1 MSSEIKDR
9 MQQRVTRAIEHLGVG
24 LAGVRTGRASLL
36 LFDAVRVDY
45 YGTMTP
51 LKQIATL
58 SLPDS
63 RTVVIQPWD
72 ASQMAA
78 IEKGILTA
86 GIGVTPINDGKV
98 VRITIPALTEER
110 RRDMVKLIG
119 RMGEEGRVAVRNAR
133 RETND
138 EIKALQKTGD
148 LAEDAAHKQQD
159 EIQKMTDH
167 GIVQVEEMLK
177 RKEKEVMEV

>member
-1 MSSEIKDR
+1 MSSEIQNQ
-9 MQQRVTRAIEHLGVG
+9 MQQKVARAIEHLGTG

-45 YGTMTP
+45 YGTLTP

-78 IEKGILTA
+78 IEKAILTA

-98 VRITIPALTEER
+98 VRITIPPLTEER
-110 RRDMVKLIG
+110 RREMVKLIG

-138 EIKALQKTGD
+138 EIKASQKKGD
-148 LAEDAAHKQQD
+148 LAEDAAHKQQ
-159 EIQKMTDH
+159 EAIQKATDQ
-167 GIVQVEEMLK
+167 GIAQVEEMIK
-177 RKEKEVMEV
+177 KKEKEVMEV

>member
-9 MQQRVTRAIEHLGVG
+9 MQQKVARATEHLATG

-45 YGTMTP
+45 YGTLTP

-72 ASQMAA
+72 TTQMAA
-78 IEKGILTA
+78 IEKAILTA
-86 GIGVTPINDGKV
+86 GIGVTPVNDGKV
-98 VRITIPALTEER
+98 IRITIPPLTEER
-110 RRDMVKLIG
+110 RREMVKLIG
-119 RMGEEGRVAVRNAR
+119 RMGEEARVAVRNAR

-138 EIKALQKTGD
+138 EIKAAQKKGEIS
-148 LAEDAAHKQQD
+148 EDAARRQQD
-159 EIQKMTDH
+159 EIQKMTDQAI
-167 GIVQVEEMLK
+167 GQVEEMLK
-177 RKEKEVMEV
+177 KKEKEVMEV